1 MFEAR
6 AAETVATFSLR
17 IPRIH
22 HSSVKRNAMMLLEWC
37 TVRQDPSLLAV
48 RDDEM
53 DDCS

>member
-37 TVRQDPSLLAV
+37 TYGRILATAV

-53 DDCS
+53 DDG